1 MMMRDTAAMEQS
13 AVSTISL
20 AAPHIIAF
28 LSAQRFPKVVGAL
41 CQHQPAIGSMESNA
55 TVNESNVILNNDN
68 TIL

>member
-28 LSAQRFPKVVGAL
+28 LSAQSIPKVVGAL